1 MQSLTQK
8 RCTSCGFLNPSVKF
22 CGDCGCELDNTETPI
37 SATPISK
44 AVSKAERRQ
53 LTVLFC
59 DVIDS
64 TALTEQLDPEDLRQV
79 LDAYRV
85 SVAAVVLEYDGHIA
99 QYFGDGILVYF
110 GYPIAHEDATRRAVQ
125 AGLGIVDG
133 LETLN
138 SQLLEMFGIQIQVR
152 LSIDTGLVVVW
163 EIGTPKNKT
172 DQLSTLERYHGDA
185 IDIVGK
191 TPNIAARMQQIAP
204 PNGIVIGDTTLRL
217 IEGLFTYQDLGTITL
232 KGISQPV
239 PIYQILDEHPDSTLP
254 AFRREQTKLPS
265 HDGMTPIIG
274 RNQHVSTLKDRW
286 TRALNSSG
294 QVVLIEGEAGI
305 GKSRIVAVIA
315 DTVTCH
321 NGAEADAQILECRG
335 SSDSQ
340 NSPLYP
346 ILTLL
351 KQQLLKFG
359 EMDTGEKRLV
369 KLEEFLNKNDI
380 RANQLP
386 ILAELLEIDANYQ
399 PVALKPVQLRR
410 RILQTLVRIFLK
422 TAQRKP
428 LLLIAEDLH
437 WADPSTIDFLHLLIS
452 RMEKNPILAILT
464 LRGEVEVN
472 QDKTQA
478 ASRVKLN
485 SLIAFEWVTDISL
498 KRLSREQVFQMISEV
513 AGDHPI
519 PSDVSKQ
526 IAEKTEGVPLF
537 VEELTRM
544 VIESDLQDIDVT
556 TDIPATLQASLTAR
570 LDRLGDRKEIV
581 QLGATLG
588 REWTAELLHK
598 VMVSI
603 TEEPTTDQI
612 LTHAEKTTVSHPL
625 TDQMNNLQWLENEL
639 NYLIEADILR
649 SRMTHENKLVYTFR
663 HPLVQETAYQ
673 GLLKSTRI
681 AYHRRIATV
690 LRRSFGDVVRTQPE
704 LVAYHYTEGEL
715 PERGIE
721 YWQQAG
727 QRAVVRSANVEGIR
741 HLTQG
746 LTLLETLPDSPARAA
761 RELVLQ
767 TTLGPAL
774 IATMGYAAREVEET
788 YVRAKEL
795 LETMPNSERM
805 PLRFPI
811 LFGLWLSYLVRAKLQ
826 TARELGEQCLVMAEQ
841 QDDEVLQ
848 VEAHRAL
855 GATLFYL
862 GELKMARTHIEAG
875 ISRYDPHQHPVHAF
889 FHYLAD
895 PGMTLHAYAAP
906 LMWCLGYPEQAIDK
920 FQESQQMGEERPHP
934 FSKVIS
940 LHFGALMYQQR
951 GDGEKVNE
959 YATELIAICKE
970 HGFTVWEPTGKIMK
984 GWALLQESHDTNEEA
999 ISLIREGILGWESNR
1014 SRVLRPFYLGILAQ
1028 AYMQTGRIQDGLQTI
1043 NIALEAV
1050 AESGERANEAELHR
1064 LKGELLLKADSLLI
1078 KVDMDTG
1085 KQENKNNHS
1094 LYEREAEV
1102 CFEKAIDIAQRQ
1114 EAKSWEIRT
1123 VVSFS
1128 KLLIAQN
1135 RHDIA
1140 YQKLKSICDWFTE
1153 GFDNVD
1159 QKEARALLHK
1169 LSQKLC
1175 NEQNKLHTSQNR
1187 KD

>member
-22 CGDCGCELDNTETPI
+22 CGDCGCELPAFLDSGTETPI
-37 SATPISK
+37 SATPI
-44 AVSKAERRQ
+44 SKAERRQ

-79 LDAYRV
+79 LDAYRA
-85 SVAAVVLEYDGHIA
+85 SVADVVLEYDGHIA

-110 GYPIAHEDATRRAVQ
+110 GFPIAHEDATRRAVQ
-125 AGLGIVDG
+125 AGLGIVAG

-138 SQLLEMFGIQIQVR
+138 AQLIALFGIQIEVR

-163 EIGTPKNKT
+163 EIGTPKNKS

-191 TPNIAARMQQIAP
+191 TPNIAARMQQVAP

-239 PIYQILDEHPDSTLP
+239 PIYQILDEHPDSSLP

-265 HDGMTPIIG
+265 QDGMTSIIG
-274 RNQHVSTLKDRW
+274 RDRHVSTLKDSW
-286 TRALNSSG
+286 KLALNSSG

-315 DTVTCH
+315 DTVTCYT
-321 NGAEADAQILECRG
+321 GAEADAQVLECRG
-335 SSDSQ
+335 SPDSQ
-340 NSPLYP
+340 HSPLYP
-346 ILTLL
+346 IITLL

-359 EMDTGEKRLV
+359 EMDTDEKRLI

-380 RANQLP
+380 KLNQLP

-399 PVALKPVQLRR
+399 PVTLKPEQLRR
-410 RILQTLVRIFLK
+410 RILQTLVRIFFR

-428 LLLIAEDLH
+428 LLLIAEDLQ

-452 RMEKNPILAILT
+452 RMDNKPILAILT
-464 LRGEVEVN
+464 LRGEVGVN

-478 ASRVKLN
+478 ASRAKLN
-485 SLIAFEWVTDISL
+485 SLKKFGCVTDISL
-498 KRLSREQVFQMISEV
+498 KRLSREQVFQLIAEV
-513 AGDHPI
+513 AGDHSI
-519 PSDVSKQ
+519 PTDVSKQ

-544 VIESDLQDIDVT
+544 VIESDMQDIDVT

-603 TEEPTTDQI
+603 TEEPTTEQM
-612 LTHAEKTTVSHPL
+612 LTHSEKMTVSHPL
-625 TDQMNNLQWLENEL
+625 TEQMNNLQWLENEL
-639 NYLIEADILR
+639 QFLIEADILR

-663 HPLVQETAYQ
+663 HPLVRETAYQ

-690 LRRSFGDVVRTQPE
+690 LHKAFSDVVRTQPE

-741 HLTQG
+741 LLTQG

-761 RELVLQ
+761 RELVIQ

-774 IATMGYAAREVEET
+774 IATLGYAAIEVERT
-788 YVRAKEL
+788 YIRAKEL

-862 GELKMARTHIEAG
+862 GELKMARTHIETG
-875 ISRYDPHQHPVHAF
+875 ISRYNPHQHPVHAF

-906 LMWCLGYPEQAIDK
+906 LMWCLGYPEQAIK
-920 FQESQQMGEERPHP
+920 KLQESQQMGEERPHP

-951 GDGEKVNE
+951 KNVEKVNE

-970 HGFTVWEPTGKIMK
+970 HGFTVWEPTGRIMK
-984 GWALLQESHDTNEEA
+984 GWALLQDPQHTNEEA
-999 ISLIREGILGWESNR
+999 INLIRDGIVGWESNR
-1014 SRVLRPFYLGILAQ
+1014 SRMLRPVYLGILAQ
-1028 AYMQTGRIQDGLQTI
+1028 AYLQTGMIQDGLQTI
-1043 NIALEAV
+1043 KEALDAV
-1050 AESGERANEAELHR
+1050 DESGERTNEAELYR
-1064 LKGELLLKADSLLI
+1064 LKGELLI
-1078 KVDMDTG
+1078 R
-1085 KQENKNNHS
+1085 ENKLLKETDKDAYKQKNKKCHS
-1094 LYEREAEV
+1094 LYESEAEV
-1102 CFEKAIDIAQRQ
+1102 CFEKAINIAQRQ

-1123 VVSFS
+1123 VVSYS

-1140 YQKLKSICDWFTE
+1140 YQKLETIYDWFTE

-1175 NEQNKLHTSQNR
+1175 GK
-1187 KD
+1187 

>member
-22 CGDCGCELDNTETPI
+22 CGDCGCELDNAETPI

-79 LDAYRV
+79 LDAYRA
-85 SVAAVVLEYDGHIA
+85 SVADVVLEYDGHIA

-125 AGLGIVDG
+125 AGLGIVAG

-138 SQLLEMFGIQIQVR
+138 TQLIELFGIQIQVR

-191 TPNIAARMQQIAP
+191 TPNIAARMQQVAP

-217 IEGLFTYQDLGTITL
+217 IEGFFTYQDLGTITL

-286 TRALNSSG
+286 KLALNSSG

-315 DTVTCH
+315 DTVTCD
-321 NGAEADAQILECRG
+321 NGTEADAQVLECRG
-335 SSDSQ
+335 SPDSQ
-340 NSPLYP
+340 HSPLYP
-346 ILTLL
+346 IITLL

-359 EMDTGEKRLV
+359 EMDSDEKRLI
-369 KLEEFLNKNDI
+369 KLEEFLNSNDI
-380 RANQLP
+380 MLNQLP

-399 PVALKPVQLRR
+399 PVTLKPEQLRR
-410 RILQTLVRIFLK
+410 RILQTLVRIFFK

-428 LLLIAEDLH
+428 LLLIAEDLQ

-452 RMEKNPILAILT
+452 RMENNPILAILT
-464 LRGEVEVN
+464 LRGEVGVN

-478 ASRVKLN
+478 ASRAKLN
-485 SLIAFEWVTDISL
+485 SFIKFGWVTDISL
-498 KRLSREQVFQMISEV
+498 KRLSKEQVFQMISEV

-519 PSDVSKQ
+519 PTDVSKQ

-544 VIESDLQDIDVT
+544 VIGSDMQDIDVT

-603 TEEPTTDQI
+603 TEEPTTDQT
-612 LTHAEKTTVSHPL
+612 LTHSENMTVSHPL
-625 TDQMNNLQWLENEL
+625 PDQMNNLQWLENEL

-663 HPLVQETAYQ
+663 HPLVRETAYQ

-690 LRRSFGDVVRTQPE
+690 LRKSFGDVVRTQPE

-746 LTLLETLPDSPARAA
+746 LTLLETLPDSSARAA
-761 RELVLQ
+761 RELVIQ

-826 TARELGEQCLVMAEQ
+826 IARELGEQCLVMAEQ

-875 ISRYDPHQHPVHAF
+875 ISRYNPHQHPVHAF

-906 LMWCLGYPEQAIDK
+906 LMWCLGYPEQAIEK
-920 FQESQQMGEERPHP
+920 LQESQQMGEERPHP

-951 GDGEKVNE
+951 RDVEKVNT

-970 HGFTVWEPTGKIMK
+970 HGFTVWEPTGRIMK
-984 GWALLQESHDTNEEA
+984 GWALLQDAQHTNEEA
-999 ISLIREGILGWESNR
+999 IDLIREGIVGWESNR
-1014 SRVLRPFYLGILAQ
+1014 SRVLRPVYLGILAQ
-1028 AYMQTGRIQDGLQTI
+1028 AYMQAGKIQDGLQTI
-1043 NIALEAV
+1043 KDALDAV
-1050 AESGERANEAELHR
+1050 AESGERTNEAELYR
-1064 LKGELLLKADSLLI
+1064 LKGELLIRAD
-1078 KVDMDTG
+1078 KDAY
-1085 KQENKNNHS
+1085 KQKNKDKNNHS
-1094 LYEREAEV
+1094 QYESEAEV

-1114 EAKSWEIRT
+1114 EAKSWEIRA
-1123 VVSFS
+1123 VVSYS

-1140 YQKLKSICDWFTE
+1140 YQKLETICDWFSE

-1159 QKEARALLHK
+1159 QKEASALLHK
-1169 LSQKLC
+1169 LNQTLC

>member
-1 MQSLTQK
+1 MKSLTQK
-8 RCTSCGFLNPSVKF
+8 RCARCGFLNPSVKF
-22 CGDCGCELDNTETPI
+22 CGDCGCELDDTETPI
-37 SATPISK
+37 SATPIR
-44 AVSKAERRQ
+44 KAERRQ

-79 LDAYRV
+79 LDAYRA
-85 SVAAVVLEYDGHIA
+85 SVTDVVLEYDGHIA

-110 GYPIAHEDATRRAVQ
+110 GYPIAHEDAACKAVQ
-125 AGLGIVDG
+125 AGLGIVAG
-133 LETLN
+133 LEKLN
-138 SQLLEMFGIQIQVR
+138 SRLIAIFAIQIQVR

-163 EIGTPKNKT
+163 EIGASGNTT
-172 DQLSTLERYHGDA
+172 EQLSALERYHGDT

-191 TPNIAARMQQIAP
+191 TPNIAARMQQVAP
-204 PNGIVIGDTTLRL
+204 PNGIVIGNTTLQL
-217 IEGLFTYQDLGTITL
+217 IEGFFTYQELGAISL
-232 KGISQPV
+232 RGISQPI
-239 PIYQILDEHPDSTLP
+239 PIYQILEEHPDSTLS

-265 HDGMTPIIG
+265 HNGMTPIIG
-274 RNQHVSTLKDRW
+274 RAEHVSTLKDKW
-286 TRALNSSG
+286 KLALNASG
-294 QVVLIEGEAGI
+294 QVVLIDGEAGI

-315 DTVTCH
+315 DNV
-321 NGAEADAQILECRG
+321 AEADAQILECHG
-335 SSDSQ
+335 LPDSQ

-351 KQQLLKFG
+351 EQQLLKFR
-359 EMDTGEKRLV
+359 EMDTGEKRLI
-369 KLEEFLNKNDI
+369 KLEEFLNTNDVMLD
-380 RANQLP
+380 QLP

-399 PVALKPVQLRR
+399 PVVLKPEQLRR

-428 LLLIAEDLH
+428 LLLIAEDLQ

-452 RMEKNPILAILT
+452 HMENAQILAILT
-464 LRGEVEVN
+464 LRGESEVN
-472 QDKTQA
+472 QDKTRSTSIA
-478 ASRVKLN
+478 KLN
-485 SLIAFEWVTDISL
+485 SLTEFGWVTDISL
-498 KRLSREQVFQMISEV
+498 KRMSREQVFQMISEI
-513 AGDHPI
+513 AGDRPI

-544 VIESDLQDIDVT
+544 VIESDMQDIDVS

-603 TEEPTTDQI
+603 TEAPSTNHI
-612 LTHAEKTTVSHPL
+612 LTHSDHMTTWRPL
-625 TDQMNNLQWLENEL
+625 LDQRNNLQWLENEL
-639 NYLIEADILR
+639 QYLIEADILR
-649 SRMTHENKLVYTFR
+649 SRKTPENRLVYTFR
-663 HPLVQETAYQ
+663 HPLVRETAYQ

-681 AYHRRIATV
+681 AYHRQIATV
-690 LRRSFGDVVRTQPE
+690 LRKAFSDVIRTQPE

-727 QRAVVRSANVEGIR
+727 QRAVVRSANVEGIQ

-746 LTLLETLPDSPARAA
+746 LMLLETLPDSPTRVA
-761 RELVLQ
+761 RELVIQ

-774 IATMGYAAREVEET
+774 IATMGYAALEVEET
-788 YVRAKEL
+788 YTRAKEL

-826 TARELGEQCLVMAEQ
+826 TARELSEQCLVMAEQ
-841 QDDEVLQ
+841 QTDEVLQ

-855 GATLFYL
+855 GITLFYL

-875 ISRYDPHQHPVHAF
+875 ISRYDPDQHPVHAF

-906 LMWCLGYPEQAIDK
+906 LIWCLGYPEQAVN
-920 FQESQQMGEERPHP
+920 QLQASQQMGEERPHP
-934 FSKVIS
+934 FSQVVS

-951 GDGEKVNE
+951 RDIEKVNA

-970 HGFTVWEPTGKIMK
+970 HGFTVWEPTGRIMK
-984 GWALLQESHDTNEEA
+984 GWALLQDPQNKNEEA
-999 ISLIREGILGWESNR
+999 IALIQDGIVGWESNR
-1014 SRVLRPFYLGILAQ
+1014 SRMLRPFYLGILAQ
-1028 AYMQTGRIQDGLQTI
+1028 AYMQTGKIQDGLQTI
-1043 NIALEAV
+1043 KEALEAV
-1050 AESGERANEAELHR
+1050 VESGERVNEAELYR
-1064 LKGELLLKADSLLI
+1064 LKGELLIRADNH
-1078 KVDMDTG
+1078 VC
-1085 KQENKNNHS
+1085 KQKNEKTNYPS
-1094 LYEREAEV
+1094 VYQREAEI
-1102 CFEKAIDIAQRQ
+1102 CFEKAIDIAKRQ

-1123 VVSFS
+1123 VVSLS

-1135 RHDIA
+1135 RYDIA
-1140 YQKLKSICDWFTE
+1140 YQRLKPICDWFTE
-1153 GFDNVD
+1153 GLDTVD
-1159 QKEARALLHK
+1159 LSEATALLQK

-1175 NEQNKLHTSQNR
+1175 SK
-1187 KD
+1187 